1 MKTFEI
7 KAGNEIRS
15 NVCALNHAVNIR
27 VIAWL
32 VLKKEDEIRKQ
43 RGRPRLVI
51 ESWPLNYQFSF
62 TLKFRGS
69 S

>member
-32 VLKKEDEIRKQ
+32 VLKKG
-43 RGRPRLVI
+43 GRNKETKRQTKIGNRVVAIKLPVFL
-51 ESWPLNYQFSF
+51 